1 MNNAP
6 IILFAYNR
14 PELLRKTLTSLAGCE
29 LADSSSL
36 FIFSD
41 GPKANASASELQ
53 KIKEVRAIAIER
65 KWCASV
71 ELIAAETNKGLA
83 HSVIDGVSQ
92 IVKKYGKVIVVEDD
106 VLLAPVF
113 LRYMNDALELYQ
125 NDDRVVSI
133 GSWNYFSNA
142 NDYKDDTFFFRFPDS
157 IAWATFDRAWKLF
170 EENGEKLMSDLKK
183 KKLLKRFNG
192 NLDYPYFS
200 NMLQNQIDHKINS
213 WAIRW
218 TALAVLHNKLTLLPA
233 KSLSKHIGFSPDAT
247 HEKASK
253 DYNSD
258 IDLNVSSIKVGP
270 IEKAENSIAIEKW
283 RRFYLHNFIPNFSTQ
298 MKARHLLKGIVP
310 DSLLQTYRKI
320 RYGKN
325 S

>member
-1 MNNAP
+1 MSNAP

-14 PELLRKTLTSLAGCE
+14 PELLRKTLTSLAACE

-41 GPKANASASELQ
+41 GPKANASPAELQ
-53 KIKEVRAIAIER
+53 KIKDVRAIAREN

-71 ELIAAETNKGLA
+71 ELIAADSNKGLA
-83 HSVIDGVSQ
+83 RSVIDGVSR
-92 IVKKYGKVIVVEDD
+92 IVNKYGKVIVVEDD

-113 LRYMNDALELYQ
+113 LRYMNDALNFYQ
-125 NDDRVVSI
+125 QDERLLSI
-133 GSWNYFSNA
+133 GSWNYFSTA
-142 NDYKDDTFFFRFPDS
+142 NDFKNDTFFFRFPDS
-157 IAWATFDRAWKLF
+157 IAWATFDRSWKLF

-183 KKLLKRFNG
+183 KKFLKRFNG
-192 NLDYPYFS
+192 ELDYPYFS
-200 NMLQNQIDHKINS
+200 NMLQDQIDHKINS

-233 KSLSKHIGFSPDAT
+233 RSLSKHIGFSPDAT

-258 IDLNVSSIKVGP
+258 IDLNVKSIKVER
-270 IEKAENSIAIEKW
+270 IEVKESPLAIEKW
-283 RRFYLHNFIPNFSTQ
+283 RNFYLQNFIPTLSAQN
-298 MKARHLLKGIVP
+298 KARHLIKGIVP
-310 DSLLQTYRKI
+310 DSLIKTYRKI